1 MLQLAIGSIATLIQQ
16 RIPTLVCC
24 AMGMSRSPAIT
35 AAAIARVEHLDF
47 DDGLKRV
54 TKFRVADVSPG
65 LWADLSN
72 FNDQK

>member
-1 MLQLAIGSIATLIQQ
+1 
-16 RIPTLVCC
+16 
-24 AMGMSRSPAIT
+24 MGMSRSPAIT

-47 DDGLKRV
+47 DDCLKRV